1 MKGQFESARLLGLTI
16 SSAAVRI
23 LQQISSLNTL
33 TIFQS
38 KVVGITTPILIG
50 LYAFR
55 VARDWLLTAHKEAS
69 ESDEDLPT
77 PLQYVLLPSV
87 RFFVLKGCFRYG
99 LVVDLLSGSGLAALV
114 QAVRYMTRSHRRR
127 ARASSML
134 SRSFLVIL
142 TIFVLKNVIR
152 FGSPFLR
159 CFIKLTTLHSAVDLW
174 LHTVT
179 ATIILPTIS
188 PIDTP
193 FQYSIA
199 QNICPPYPD
208 PWYEAIHPCL
218 MTEGAWLMASGH

>member
-16 SSAAVRI
+16 SSAA
-23 LQQISSLNTL
+23 
-33 TIFQS
+33 S

-77 PLQYVLLPSV
+77 PLQ
-87 RFFVLKGCFRYG
+87 YG

-142 TIFVLKNVIR
+142 TIFVLKNVI
-152 FGSPFLR
+152 
-159 CFIKLTTLHSAVDLW
+159 SAVDLW